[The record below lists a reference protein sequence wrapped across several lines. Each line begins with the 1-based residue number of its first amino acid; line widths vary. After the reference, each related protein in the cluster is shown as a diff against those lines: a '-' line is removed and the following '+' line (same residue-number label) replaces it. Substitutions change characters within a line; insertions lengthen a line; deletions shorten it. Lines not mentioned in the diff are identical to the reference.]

1 MKLKPEA
8 RWAARWSVI
17 VGALVG
23 VLVALISDKP
33 KEGSLP
39 GISLGLES
47 IWRAQ
52 LFLLATVLIAV
63 SAFLV
68 LLSLRGLLVVEILE
82 SHRRGGRSTWSKA
95 DRRRRRR

>member
-17 VGALVG
+17 AGALVG
-23 VLVALISDKP
+23 VLVALISETP
-33 KEGSLP
+33 KDGSLP

-52 LFLLATVLIAV
+52 LFLLATPLIAI

-68 LLSLRGLLVVEILE
+68 LLSLRGLLIVDIFE
-82 SHRRGGRSTWSKA
+82 SRQ
-95 DRRRRRR
+95 RRRRFP